1 MTAGL
6 VTTLDETYDRLVARN
21 PGEREFHQAAHEVL
35 GSLRPVLDRHP
46 DYVEARVVER
56 LCEPERQIVFRVP
69 WADDRGRVHVNRG
82 MRVEFSSV
90 LGPYKGGLRFH
101 PSVDLGILKF
111 LGFEQIFKSAL
122 TGLAIGAGKGGA
134 DFDPKGRSDAEVMRF
149 CQSFMTELFRHLGEC
164 TDVPAGDIGVGR
176 REIGYLFGQYKRI
189 TNRYESGVLTGKAP
203 GFGGAAVRTEATG
216 YGCAYFV
223 REMLA
228 ATGDSFDG
236 RSVVVSG
243 SGNVATYAIEK
254 VHQFGGRVVACS
266 DSDGY
271 VVHEKG
277 IDSRLLQQVKEVERG
292 RVSDYA
298 ARVGPEA
305 TYVAGGRLWD
315 VPCEVALPCATQNE
329 LGERDALAL
338 IGNGCLAVGEGAN
351 MPCTPA
357 AVSLFRAAGVAFAP
371 GKAANA
377 GGVAVSALE
386 MRQNAARDT
395 WTFDQTEDRLAG
407 IMAEIHARCYATSE
421 EYGCPGDY
429 ALGANIAGFIP
440 VADAMLALGLV

>member
-1 MTAGL
+1 MTADL
-6 VTTLDETYDRLVARN
+6 ATSLDDVYDRLVARN
-21 PGEREFHQAAHEVL
+21 PGERAFHQAAHEVL
-35 GSLRPVLDRHP
+35 SSLQPALDRHP
-46 DYVEARVVER
+46 EYVEARVVER

-69 WADDRGRVHVNRG
+69 WTDDRGRVRVNRG
-82 MRVEFSSV
+82 IRVEFSSV

-111 LGFEQIFKSAL
+111 LGFEQIFKNAL
-122 TGLAIGAGKGGA
+122 TGLALGAGKGGS

-149 CQSFMTELFRHLGEC
+149 CQSFMTELYRHLGEH

-189 TNRYESGVLTGKAP
+189 TNRYEAGVITGK
-203 GFGGAAVRTEATG
+203 GTGWGGALVRTEATG

-223 REMLA
+223 REMLSA
-228 ATGDSFDG
+228 AGDSFDG

-277 IDSRLLQQVKEVERG
+277 IDSQLLRQVKELERG
-292 RVSDYA
+292 RVADYA
-298 ARVGPEA
+298 TRVGPEA
-305 TYVAGGRLWD
+305 RYVAVGRVWD

-357 AVSLFRAAGVAFAP
+357 AVGLLRAAGVAFAP

-386 MRQNAARDT
+386 MRQNAGRDG
-395 WTFDQTEDRLAG
+395 WGFDETEDQLAG
-407 IMAEIHARCYATSE
+407 IMTEIHARCRATAE
-421 EYGCPGDY
+421 EYGAPGDY
-429 ALGANIAGFIP
+429 VTGANIAGFVR
-440 VADAMLALGLV
+440 VADAILALGVI